1 MKPRLREA
9 AGWGALSLALHA
21 IVLIVLLAI
30 FKPFM
35 VAPRDTTAPQGPEVG
50 PLVYL
55 TPAPGAPS
63 RGERAEP
70 EEGRVVAP
78 TPPPAEP
85 AVEGVERPG
94 PLAVDSATPER
105 PTFAVPAR
113 RRLGP
118 AYGDGRLWVPPI
130 DVVALGRVLPT
141 APGGGGG
148 GVTPGPRALD
158 SIVTRRLMAFLD
170 TMPPDS
176 FALPEAPKWTTEING
191 KTWGIDGRW
200 IYLGDLKLPA
210 ALLALLPI
218 PEGGYNYDQARA
230 ARDLQRMRED
240 IMQAAQRAAT
250 TEEFNRYVKE
260 LRERKDREREEKR
273 RVRRDTI
280 IP

>member
-1 MKPRLREA
+1 MKQRWREA
-9 AGWGALSLALHA
+9 VGWGALSLALHA

-30 FKPFM
+30 FKPFA
-35 VAPRDTTAPQGPEVG
+35 VAPRATPPLGPDVG

-55 TPAPGAPS
+55 TPAPRAAS
-63 RGERAEP
+63 TGERAEP
-70 EEGRVVAP
+70 GEGREVVPA
-78 TPPPAEP
+78 PPPAAPVAEGAEQAGPVAMDSTP
-85 AVEGVERPG
+85 AAPV
-94 PLAVDSATPER
+94 A
-105 PTFAVPAR
+105 FAVRPR

-130 DVVALGRVLPT
+130 DVVALGRQLPS
-141 APGGGGG
+141 APGAGATGG
-148 GVTPGPRALD
+148 TPGPGALD
-158 SIVTRRLMAFLD
+158 SVVTARLLAFLD
-170 TMPPDS
+170 TVPPDS
-176 FALPEAPKWTTEING
+176 FALPEAPKWTTEIDG

-218 PEGGYNYDQARA
+218 PEGGYNYDQSKA

-240 IMQAAQRAAT
+240 ILQAAQRAAT
-250 TEEFNRYVKE
+250 AEEFNRYVKE
-260 LRERKDREREEKR
+260 LRQRKDREREEKR